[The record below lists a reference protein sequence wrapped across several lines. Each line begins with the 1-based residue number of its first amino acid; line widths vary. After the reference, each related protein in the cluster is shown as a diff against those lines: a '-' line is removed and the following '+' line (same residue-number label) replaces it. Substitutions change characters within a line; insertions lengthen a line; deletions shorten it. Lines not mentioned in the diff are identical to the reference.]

1 MPDVTSQN
9 DAGMAMPAALILAA
23 LGRRSIVLVG
33 MMGVGKSSVGR
44 RLAAR
49 LSIPFVDADSEIE
62 NAAKM
67 TIPEIF
73 ARHGEA
79 YFRNGEARVIARL
92 LESGPQVLATGGG
105 AFMNADTRALIQAK
119 GVSIWLNAD
128 FDVLLRRTSKRK
140 SDRPLLQTEDPAQ
153 TLRALLGERE
163 PTYALADLTVQ
174 SREVPHEAIV
184 ADAMKALAA
193 HLKDAAPADLKDAAR
208 SDQKAST

>member
-1 MPDVTSQN
+1 MPDVASQN
-9 DAGMAMPAALILAA
+9 DADAATPPGPVLSA
-23 LGRRSIVLVG
+23 LDRRSIVLVG

-49 LSIPFVDADSEIE
+49 LSIPFIDADSEIE
-62 NAAKM
+62 KAAGM

-79 YFRNGEARVIARL
+79 YFRSGEARVLARL

-105 AFMNADTRALIQAK
+105 AFMNEDTRALIKLK
-119 GVSIWLNAD
+119 GVSVWLHAD
-128 FDVLLRRTSKRK
+128 FDVLMRRTSKRR
-140 SDRPLLQTEDPAQ
+140 SDRPLLQTEDPGE
-153 TLRALLGERE
+153 TLRRLLAERE

-184 ADAMKALAA
+184 ADVMTALAA
-193 HLKDAAPADLKDAAR
+193 YLKVAAA
-208 SDQKAST
+208 SDQQASA

>member
-1 MPDVTSQN
+1 MPDVASQN
-9 DAGMAMPAALILAA
+9 DADAAIPPEPVLSA
-23 LGRRSIVLVG
+23 LDRRSIVLVG

-49 LSIPFVDADSEIE
+49 LSIPFIDADSEIE
-62 NAAKM
+62 KAAGM

-79 YFRNGEARVIARL
+79 YFRSGEARVLARL

-105 AFMNADTRALIQAK
+105 AFMNEDTRALIKLK
-119 GVSIWLNAD
+119 GVSVWLHAD
-128 FDVLLRRTSKRK
+128 FDVLMRRTSKRR
-140 SDRPLLQTEDPAQ
+140 SDRPLLQTEDPGE
-153 TLRALLGERE
+153 TLRRLLAERE

-184 ADAMKALAA
+184 ADVMTALAA
-193 HLKDAAPADLKDAAR
+193 YLKVAAA
-208 SDQKAST
+208 SDQQASA